1 MHVKAPG
8 LSILFLAAVLV
19 TVVIVVACGGDE
31 KATEAPAT
39 APTAAPAATA
49 APAPTQAAA
58 TEAPSTPVPAAA
70 DVGSK
75 VGQVG
80 ADFTLT
86 SVDGEEINLNGLR
99 GSPVVLYYF
108 ATW

>member
-1 MHVKAPG
+1 
-8 LSILFLAAVLV
+8 
-19 TVVIVVACGGDE
+19 
-31 KATEAPAT
+31 
-39 APTAAPAATA
+39 
-49 APAPTQAAA
+49 
-58 TEAPSTPVPAAA
+58 
-70 DVGSK
+70 
-75 VGQVG
+75 VG

>member
-1 MHVKAPG
+1 MRVTVRS
-8 LSILFLAAVLV
+8 LSVFFLVAVVMTVVLV
-19 TVVIVVACGGDE
+19 AACGGDD
-31 KATEAPAT
+31 AGTPAT
-39 APTAAPAATA
+39 AAPTTASPATA
-49 APAPTQAAA
+49 APASTQAAA
-58 TEAPSTPVPAAA
+58 TEAPSTPASAAV

-86 SVDGEEINLNGLR
+86 SVDGEEINLYSLR

>member
-1 MHVKAPG
+1 MH
-8 LSILFLAAVLV
+8 LSARKFGTIIFAAALAM
-19 TVVIVVACGGDE
+19 VVIVAACGGDD
-31 KATEAPAT
+31 APAT
-39 APTAAPAATA
+39 AAPTMAPRAPTAAPATS
-49 APAPTQAAA
+49 AA
-58 TEAPSTPVPAAA
+58 TPASTPTPAAA
-70 DVGSK
+70 VDVGPN

-86 SVDGEEINLNGLR
+86 SVDGEEINLYSLR